1 MLLRIPSVL
10 TAAQVSECVGA
21 LRAADWADGKET
33 AGYLSRRV
41 KDNEQLPEEHPL
53 ARRLGD
59 LILDVLDKNQ
69 LFISAALPLKVV
81 PPLFNR
87 YAGGQSYGGHIDGA
101 VRPVFGTPHRV
112 RTDLSATLFLS
123 APEEYHGG
131 ELVIEQGSGT
141 QQIKL
146 PAGDVIL
153 YPGTTVHHVEPVT
166 RGTRI
171 AAFFWVQSMVR
182 EEAKRDILFELDT
195 SLQQLGRD
203 TPGHPSLVQ
212 IAGVYHNLLRLWADT

>member
-10 TAAQVSECVGA
+10 TPEQVSECVTA
-21 LRAADWADGKET
+21 LKAADWTDGKDT

-41 KDNEQLPEEHPL
+41 KDNEQLPETHPL
-53 ARRLGD
+53 ARRFGEM
-59 LILDVLDKNQ
+59 ILDALDRNQ

-87 YAGGQSYGGHIDGA
+87 YTGGQSYGGHIDGA

-123 APEEYHGG
+123 APDDYDGG
-131 ELVIEQGSGT
+131 ELVIEE
-141 QQIKL
+141 
-146 PAGDVIL
+146 PAGAQRVKFSAGDMVL
-153 YPGTTVHHVEPVT
+153 YPGTSVHRVEPVT
-166 RGTRI
+166 RGNRL

-182 EEAKRDILFELDT
+182 EEGKRDILFELD
-195 SLQQLGRD
+195 SSIQQLGRD
-203 TPGHPSLVQ
+203 APGHPSLVRL
-212 IAGVYHNLLRLWADT
+212 AGAYHNLLRLWADT